1 MQENAHITA
10 QVLGEKL
17 VGLYTTRYGTP
28 AIIVPGRGTFAVD
41 PDTIRYLGEP
51 E

>member
-1 MQENAHITA
+1 MQENAWITA
-10 QVLGEKL
+10 EVFGERL
-17 VGLYTTRYGTP
+17 VGFFSSNRGTP
-28 AIIVPGRGTFAVD
+28 TIRVPDRGEFKID